1 MEYKKIEEV
10 SYNLHLIKTNKF
22 KTLLFKVVLSE
33 KQKREDITIR
43 NMLLDNLMSSS
54 KEYPTMRDV
63 SIKKQDLYG
72 ASINMIN
79 RRVGDHAFI
88 EYTMSI
94 LNPRFTEDGMLKD
107 SVEFYSSLLY
117 KPNVKN
123 DSFDEELFEM
133 SKENLRKEILM
144 TNERPNV
151 YGFTRFKE
159 NIDINAPFSYHQSG
173 YLEDLDSITS
183 SSLYEYYNHVLEN
196 NVCDICVIGDFDFN
210 LMQQLIKDNFD
221 LRGKNAKRAVSYE
234 IVLSNDRNSK
244 EVIEDSSFN
253 QSKLFIGFKL
263 NDFDLCDKKY
273 ALILFNIIFGNSPES
288 RLFREVREEKSL
300 AYSISSGYKRLDNFY
315 YVSAGISYDNYN
327 EVLNT
332 IKKCLSDIQ
341 NDGITDKELDR
352 SKTLYVSVLND
363 VMESPSSIMEMYFA
377 ELYLD
382 NDSYEKQLEMVNS
395 ITKED
400 IVRVA
405 NLLKIDTIYLL
416 KEGAK

>member
-22 KTLLFKVVLSE
+22 KTLFFKVILSE
-33 KQKREDITIR
+33 KQKKEDITIR
-43 NMLLDNLMSSS
+43 NLLLDNLMSSS

-72 ASINMIN
+72 ASISMLN
-79 RRVGDHAFI
+79 RRIGDHAFI

-94 LNPRFTEDGMLKD
+94 LNPRFTEESMLKD

-123 DSFDEELFEM
+123 NSFDEELFEM

-144 TNERPNV
+144 TNERPNI

-159 NIDINAPFSYHQSG
+159 NIDINAPFSYHQTG
-173 YLEDLDSITS
+173 YLEDLDTITS
-183 SSLYEYYNHVLEN
+183 SSLYEYYNHILESDA
-196 NVCDICVIGDFDFN
+196 CDIYVIGDFDFDE
-210 LMQQLIKDNFD
+210 MKHLIRDNFKF
-221 LRGKNAKRAVSYE
+221 KNTKRADSYE
-234 IVLSNDRNSK
+234 IILSNERSNK
-244 EVIEDSSFN
+244 EIIEDSSFN

-263 NDFDLCDKKY
+263 TDFNPDDKKY

-288 RLFREVREEKSL
+288 RLFKEVREEKSL
-300 AYSISSGYKRLDNFY
+300 AYSISSAYRRLDNFY
-315 YVSAGISYDNYN
+315 YVSAGISYNNYN
-327 EVLNT
+327 EALNT

-341 NDGITDKELDR
+341 NNGITDDELDR
-352 SKTLYVSVLND
+352 AKALYISILND
-363 VMESPSSIMEMYFA
+363 VMESPSSILDIYFT
-377 ELYLD
+377 ELYFG
-382 NDSYEKQLEMVNS
+382 NDSYEKQLEMLDT

-400 IVRVA
+400 ILRVA

-416 KEGAK
+416 KEGVK

>member
-1 MEYKKIEEV
+1 MKYKKIEEV

-22 KTLLFKVVLSE
+22 KTLFFKVILSE
-33 KQKREDITIR
+33 KQKKEDITIR
-43 NMLLDNLMSSS
+43 NLLLDNLMSSS

-72 ASINMIN
+72 ASISMLN
-79 RRVGDHAFI
+79 RRIGDHAFI

-94 LNPRFTEDGMLKD
+94 LNPRFTEESMLKD

-123 DSFDEELFEM
+123 NSFDEELFEM

-144 TNERPNV
+144 TNERPNI

-159 NIDINAPFSYHQSG
+159 NIDINAPFSYHQTG
-173 YLEDLDSITS
+173 YLEDLDTITS
-183 SSLYEYYNHVLEN
+183 SSLYEYYNHVLESN
-196 NVCDICVIGDFDFN
+196 ACDIYVIGDFDFDE
-210 LMQQLIKDNFD
+210 MKHLIRDNFKF
-221 LRGKNAKRAVSYE
+221 KNTKRADSYE
-234 IVLSNDRNSK
+234 IILSNERSNK
-244 EVIEDSSFN
+244 EIIEDSSFN

-263 NDFDLCDKKY
+263 TDFNPDDKKY

-288 RLFREVREEKSL
+288 RLFKEVREEKSL
-300 AYSISSGYKRLDNFY
+300 AYSISSAYRRLDNFY
-315 YVSAGISYDNYN
+315 YVSAGISYNNYN
-327 EVLNT
+327 EALNT

-341 NDGITDKELDR
+341 NNGITDDELDR
-352 SKTLYVSVLND
+352 AKALYISILND
-363 VMESPSSIMEMYFA
+363 VMESPSSILDIYFT
-377 ELYLD
+377 ELYFG
-382 NDSYEKQLEMVNS
+382 NDSYEKQLEMLDT

-400 IVRVA
+400 ILRVA

-416 KEGAK
+416 KEGVK